1 MQVPNRIATLGE
13 LRAFPVGGETFLYW
27 TWKVL
32 FFCWFL
38 RSSFPAKQSLS
49 DIGLCMKVVSNT
61 KITSEFHFLKSCWV
75 SFLFPALP
83 VSVFCAQT
91 QASLEKKVLYPFKV
105 VPGASSTTKIIKEKT
120 QSNTQSR
127 QEWMVQG
134 QLTPICSRRV
144 RLHIPGWNCHPQ
156 LHLHSPRSLPPP
168 SSIPTRKARQK
179 QFCGNVEF
187 LLVNCPG
194 WICKRTRSSC
204 PNHFPRAWYYK
215 NLISFLFCWRD
226 RLKVYFT
233 GTPFQVSL
241 SPGLH

>member
-1 MQVPNRIATLGE
+1 MKGSVLLLVPQIFISSQTKYFR
-13 LRAFPVGGETFLYW
+13 
-27 TWKVL
+27 
-32 FFCWFL
+32 C
-38 RSSFPAKQSLS
+38 RSVHEGSVKHQNYFWIPLPEKLVSL
-49 DIGLCMKVVSNT
+49 
-61 KITSEFHFLKSCWV
+61 

-83 VSVFCAQT
+83 VSIFCAQT
-91 QASLEKKVLYPFKV
+91 QTSLEKQVLYPFKV
-105 VPGASSTTKIIKEKT
+105 VPGASSTTTIIKEKT

-144 RLHIPGWNCHPQ
+144 RLHIPGCNCHPQ

-168 SSIPTRKARQK
+168 SSIPTRKARKK
-179 QFCGNVEF
+179 QFCGKVEF

-204 PNHFPRAWYYK
+204 PNHFPRVWYYK

-241 SPGLH
+241 SPRLH